1 MLLLFYHHPL
11 FTLCVLPS
19 NLESFVRSRCP
30 FVYAVL
36 GFTGILTASIYYIS
50 PAMLVVILFTR
61 LAFGEQAT
69 EGTPVASL
77 LVSGLP
83 FSLSRTHTEARLR
96 NGKLCCTFDSRGGS
110 VPGLVPSS
118 SVQSAEILKSQ
129 ETTRAFTNRRE
140 CRPV

>member
-11 FTLCVLPS
+11 FTLCVLSS

-77 LVSGLP
+77 LSGLP

-129 ETTRAFTNRRE
+129 ETTRALTNRRE